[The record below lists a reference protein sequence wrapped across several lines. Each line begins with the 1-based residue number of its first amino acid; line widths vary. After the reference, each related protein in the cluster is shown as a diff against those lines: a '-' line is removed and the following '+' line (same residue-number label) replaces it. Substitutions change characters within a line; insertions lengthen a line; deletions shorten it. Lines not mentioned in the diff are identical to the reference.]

1 MGPGKPGK
9 TWNFI
14 ISFARHRMSWN
25 LGLAPGKLWKDI
37 ENQQAIYKCKVMKFQ
52 KID

>member
-14 ISFARHRMSWN
+14 VGFSRTGKSWKKST
-25 LGLAPGKLWKDI
+25 GLEKWKS
-37 ENQQAIYKCKVMKFQ
+37 V
-52 KID
+52 